1 MAGVTSFYERV
12 GGEPVFR
19 ALVDRFYAGVASDPP
34 LREMYPEEDLGPAAD
49 RLRWFLE
56 QYWGGPKTYGETR
69 GHPRLRMRHA
79 PFVVTPTQRDRWLHH
94 MLAAV
99 DTLGLEP
106 ADDAE
111 LREYLVRAAQFMVN
125 TFDDPEAP

>member
-1 MAGVTSFYERV
+1 MADVTTSFYDRV
-12 GGEPVFR
+12 GGAPTFK
-19 ALVDRFYAGVASDPP
+19 ALVDRFYEGVANDPP
-34 LREMYPEEDLGPAAD
+34 LRAMYPEEDLGPAND
-49 RLRWFLE
+49 RLRMFLE

-79 PFVVTPTQRDRWLHH
+79 PFIVTPTQRDRWLHH

-99 DTLGLEP
+99 DTLALPE
-106 ADDAE
+106 AEDAE

-125 TFDDPEAP
+125 TFDDPEA